1 MNRLLD
7 IGFQPSGHW
16 LFEGE
21 ELICALTRHAAQRN
35 VLYAFV
41 CDGQVTY
48 IGKTTQSLRQRMYG
62 YRRPGAGQVT
72 NLRNHASLRNQL
84 SQGVAVEILTLPD
97 NGLLRYGQFHLNL
110 AAGLEDDLIRV
121 IDPTW
126 NGGLVDD
133 GVHPPA
139 PPPVLDVEPSEEP
152 PEPTVG
158 SFTFVLGQTYF
169 NQGFFNV
176 GVVSQELLGADSEP
190 IDIYLALG
198 PLPVSG
204 MINRRA
210 NRNGTPRIMG
220 GMGLRRWF
228 QEAAVVGSEITVEVL
243 SPTSIRLSAALG

>member
-16 LFEGE
+16 LLEGE
-21 ELICALTRHAAQRN
+21 KLVHALTRHAAQRN

-48 IGKTTQSLRQRMYG
+48 IGKTTQSLRQRMNG
-62 YRRPGAGQVT
+62 YRRPGATQAT
-72 NLRNHASLRNQL
+72 NVRNHFSLRAQL

-121 IDPTW
+121 IDPPW

-133 GVHPPA
+133 GIHPPA
-139 PPPVLDVEPSEEP
+139 PPPAQVAETSEEP
-152 PEPTVG
+152 TELAVG
-158 SFTFVLGQTYF
+158 SFTFMLRQTYF
-169 NQGFFNV
+169 DQGFFNV
-176 GVVSQELLGADSEP
+176 GVVSQGLLGADSEP
-190 IDIYLALG
+190 IDIYL
-198 PLPVSG
+198 PSSPQPVSG

-210 NRNGTPRIMG
+210 NHNGAPRIMG
-220 GMGLRRWF
+220 GVGLRQWF
-228 QEAAVVGSEITVEVL
+228 REEAAVGSEITVEVL
-243 SPTSIRLSAALG
+243 SPTSIRLVTPAG